1 MSKAIEAYI
10 SQDTVLEQALYD
22 ISNDYLK
29 SIQDAADRRDKKT
42 DEIRAAR
49 EQLRLDLEKALA
61 EELLAEQNKDKEN
74 NGVGQ
79 EKKA

>member
-61 EELLAEQNKDKEN
+61 EELLEKQNKDKEN
-74 NGVGQ
+74 NGKGQ
-79 EKKA
+79 KKKV

>member
-74 NGVGQ
+74 NGKGQ
-79 EKKA
+79 KKKV